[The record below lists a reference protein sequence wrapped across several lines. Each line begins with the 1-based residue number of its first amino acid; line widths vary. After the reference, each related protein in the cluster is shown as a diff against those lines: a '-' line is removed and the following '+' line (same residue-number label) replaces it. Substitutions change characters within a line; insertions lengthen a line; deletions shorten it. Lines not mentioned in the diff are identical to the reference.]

1 MEDRP
6 GQSAPLPL
14 HILHL
19 EDNPDDSLLVR
30 HQLAEDGLLA
40 EVQLVGDRAG
50 YLRALETERW
60 DLVLADYKL
69 PDINGLEAL
78 KLAREKWGELPF
90 ILMSGTI
97 GEPAA
102 IASLQA
108 GATDYILKQHRKR
121 LPAAV
126 RRAVAEVTERVRREA
141 AEADLRR
148 SEKQYRLLFQGN
160 PHPMWVFDLE
170 SLAILEVNEAATLH
184 YGYPRNEFLQMT
196 LADLRVMQ
204 TPGAE
209 EEIPADIKAQGLVWR
224 HHRKD
229 GSEMDMELIWSPLT
243 FRGKLA
249 ALTLATD
256 VTVRRQIIQRN
267 SVLGRLSH
275 NLSVIT
281 TPSEA
286 AASICIPSRGTR

>member
-14 HILHL
+14 RILHL

-184 YGYPRNEFLQMT
+184 YGYPRDEFLQMT

-286 AASICIPSRGTR
+286 AASI